1 MDAATFPEHSRSEPK
16 DRKDGGAMDVV
27 TQYRIAVQSW
37 TDRLDAV
44 TTDRLDDP
52 TPCEGW
58 SVRDLVNHVVG
69 EELWTP
75 PLMAGQTIEQV
86 GGQFDGD
93 LLGDDPLAAAR
104 AAAAVGLAAVDNGLD
119 GRKVHL
125 SYGDEDAEE
134 YVRQLVADH
143 LIHGWD
149 LSAALGADTR
159 LDPGVVDE
167 VAIWFGDR
175 EEMYRSAGV
184 VGPREEATGDP
195 QSDLLA
201 ASGRRSDWNLNVLAL
216 ERFGAAFGS
225 GDIDAT
231 MAMCTDDVVF
241 ESTSPAPDG
250 GRHGGAAAVREVWA
264 RLFRETGGMSF
275 TEEESFVTGDRAVQ
289 RWSFAWTGD
298 DGSPGHVRGVDVMRF
313 RDGRV
318 CEKFSYVKG

>member
-1 MDAATFPEHSRSEPK
+1 
-16 DRKDGGAMDVV
+16 MDVV
-27 TQYRIAVQSW
+27 TQYRTAVQSW

-44 TTDRLDDP
+44 TSDRLDDP

-86 GGQFDGD
+86 GDQFDGD

-134 YVRQLVADH
+134 YVRQLIADH

-167 VAIWFGDR
+167 VAIWFADR

-201 ASGRRSDWNLNVLAL
+201 AAGRRSDWNLNVLAL
-216 ERFGAAFGS
+216 ERFGAAFGR

-264 RLFRETGGMSF
+264 RLFQETSGLTF

-289 RWSFAWTGD
+289 RWTFAWTGD

>member
-1 MDAATFPEHSRSEPK
+1 
-16 DRKDGGAMDVV
+16 
-27 TQYRIAVQSW
+27 
-37 TDRLDAV
+37 
-44 TTDRLDDP
+44 
-52 TPCEGW
+52 
-58 SVRDLVNHVVG
+58 
-69 EELWTP
+69 
-75 PLMAGQTIEQV
+75 MAGQTIDRSVTSSTEICS
-86 GGQFDGD
+86 GTTRSPPPGQQQPSGWQ
-93 LLGDDPLAAAR
+93 PSTTR
-104 AAAAVGLAAVDNGLD
+104 LD

-134 YVRQLVADH
+134 YVRQLIADH

-167 VAIWFGDR
+167 VAIWFADR

-201 ASGRRSDWNLNVLAL
+201 ASGRRRTGTSTCSPWS
-216 ERFGAAFGS
+216 GS
-225 GDIDAT
+225 APPSAVGDIDAT

-264 RLFRETGGMSF
+264 RLFRETSGMSF

-289 RWSFAWTGD
+289 RWTFAWTGD

-318 CEKFSYVKG
+318 CEKLSYVKG